1 MVKKSAK
8 SRKVNPA
15 KKRTSAKKA
24 VKRSNGENHANELR
38 SAARASAAR
47 RLKK

>member
-8 SRKVNPA
+8 SSKVKPA

-24 VKRSNGENHANELR
+24 VKPGSSGGLANELR
-38 SAARASAAR
+38 SAAKASAAR